1 MEERVTWEK
10 AEVALDGTKE
20 KQERNANDGH
30 GKKGFHGIRAPA
42 EKRTR
47 RGSRTFEKY
56 PSFIRLHERVIFD
69 ITSPPTVSIVSP
81 AAFTFR
87 AKSGCINAPVA
98 TIHPFLGTSKVDN
111 VHVEVVHKCEQTHR
125 YLHHRVRS
133 RRWIM

>member
-20 KQERNANDGH
+20 KQKRNANDGH

-69 ITSPPTVSIVSP
+69 ITSPRLYRSFPRPLSRF
-81 AAFTFR
+81 AR
-87 AKSGCINAPVA
+87 NRVA
-98 TIHPFLGTSKVDN
+98 
-111 VHVEVVHKCEQTHR
+111 
-125 YLHHRVRS
+125 
-133 RRWIM
+133 